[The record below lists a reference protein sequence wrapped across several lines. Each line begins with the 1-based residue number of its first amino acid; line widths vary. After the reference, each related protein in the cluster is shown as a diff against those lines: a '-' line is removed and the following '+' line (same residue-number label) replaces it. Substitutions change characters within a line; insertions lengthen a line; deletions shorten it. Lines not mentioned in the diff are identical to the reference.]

1 MQVKNE
7 ELKKNYQILKNCLLN
22 VKRKLAL
29 LLILKIPT
37 IKKAVELLNSIGV
50 LKLTAINFKKTNIM
64 KKMLFGLIATVMLS
78 VSGNAQIETK
88 EDARLAAAKSFVLF
102 KNQLSEAFN
111 KSKDYASFE
120 KNVCG
125 EWRNTNEG
133 KYLLNEAFN
142 HLSNKTTD
150 EKIIATYDGIGVAKA
165 LKFQQDALTKN
176 PKSSGSELFG
186 GPGDDTTGNYN
197 PTSKAYPCRWWQL
210 KCHLNQ
216 IFGDELGGIIL
227 DGIICLALKIC

>member
-1 MQVKNE
+1 M
-7 ELKKNYQILKNCLLN
+7 
-22 VKRKLAL
+22 KRKLAL

-64 KKMLFGLIATVMLS
+64 KKMFFGLIATIMMS

-88 EDARLAAAKSFVLF
+88 EDARLAAAKTFVLF

-111 KSKDYASFE
+111 KSKDYSSFE

-142 HLSNKTTD
+142 HLKNKTSD
-150 EKIIATYDGIGVAKA
+150 EKIIGTYDGIGLAKA
-165 LKFQQDALTKN
+165 FKFQQDALSKN

-186 GPGDDTTGNYN
+186 GPGDDTIGKYN
-197 PTSKAYPCRWWQL
+197 PMSKGYPCRWWQL
-210 KCHLNQ
+210 KCHLNE
-216 IFGDELGGIIL
+216 IFGDEVGGQIL
-227 DGIICLALKIC
+227 TAGLNLLLSLLIP

>member
-78 VSGNAQIETK
+78 VSGNANETK
-88 EDARLAAAKSFVLF
+88 SHSIDEIKIKKVETLKTKIKIDITWGR
-102 KNQLSEAFN
+102 
-111 KSKDYASFE
+111 KSKACQGFGICDVDVSIE
-120 KNVCG
+120 I
-125 EWRNTNEG
+125 EENEIFG
-133 KYLLNEAFN
+133 LNNGNGVFTLEFN
-142 HLSNKTTD
+142 DTQLMTLKKHFGTT
-150 EKIIATYDGIGVAKA
+150 EKITISEDYILSDDICEKLE
-165 LKFQQDALTKN
+165 LKR
-176 PKSSGSELFG
+176 G
-186 GPGDDTTGNYN
+186 Y
-197 PTSKAYPCRWWQL
+197 
-210 KCHLNQ
+210 
-216 IFGDELGGIIL
+216 IIRKGEYSIKTVDKGL
-227 DGIICLALKIC
+227 YTVSF

>member
-1 MQVKNE
+1 
-7 ELKKNYQILKNCLLN
+7 
-22 VKRKLAL
+22 
-29 LLILKIPT
+29 
-37 IKKAVELLNSIGV
+37 
-50 LKLTAINFKKTNIM
+50 
-64 KKMLFGLIATVMLS
+64 MLFGLIATVMLS

-88 EDARLAAAKSFVLF
+88 EDARLAAAKTFVLF

-111 KSKDYASFE
+111 KSKDYTSFE

-142 HLSNKTTD
+142 HLLNKTAD
-150 EKIIATYDGIGVAKA
+150 EKIIATYDGIGLVKA
-165 LKFQQDALTKN
+165 LKFQKDALTKN

-186 GPGDDTTGNYN
+186 GPGDDTSGNYN
-197 PTSKAYPCRWWQL
+197 PTSKGYPCRWWQI

-227 DGIICLALKIC
+227 DGIICLVIKIC

>member
-1 MQVKNE
+1 
-7 ELKKNYQILKNCLLN
+7 
-22 VKRKLAL
+22 
-29 LLILKIPT
+29 
-37 IKKAVELLNSIGV
+37 
-50 LKLTAINFKKTNIM
+50 
-64 KKMLFGLIATVMLS
+64 MLFGLIATVMLS

-88 EDARLAAAKSFVLF
+88 EDARLATAQTFILF
-102 KNQLSEAFN
+102 KNQLSEVFN
-111 KSKDYASFE
+111 KSKDFASFE

-142 HLSNKTTD
+142 HLKNKTPD
-150 EKIIATYDGIGVAKA
+150 EKITASYDGIGVAKA

>member
-1 MQVKNE
+1 M
-7 ELKKNYQILKNCLLN
+7 LR

-29 LLILKIPT
+29 LLILKNPT
-37 IKKAVELLNSIGV
+37 IKKAVKLINSIGV

-64 KKMLFGLIATVMLS
+64 KKMIFGLIATIMMS
-78 VSGNAQIETK
+78 VNGNAQIETK
-88 EDARLAAAKSFVLF
+88 EDARLTASKTFVSF

-125 EWRNTNEG
+125 SWQNTSDG
-133 KYLLNEAFN
+133 KFLLNEAYN
-142 HLSNKTTD
+142 HLKNKTSDDT
-150 EKIIATYDGIGVAKA
+150 ILSSYNGIGIAKA
-165 LKFQQDALTKN
+165 LKFQQDILTKN

-197 PTSKAYPCRWWQL
+197 PMSKGYPCRWWQL
-210 KCHLNQ
+210 KCHLDQ
-216 IFGDELGGIIL
+216 IFGDTLGDIIL
-227 DGIICLALKIC
+227 NSLICILLKIC